1 MLRDADGTPMNTE
14 GQELVETL
22 ARIEE
27 ALDAL
32 VTRGLRAVGPD
43 DRTALE
49 SYEAEIRA
57 MGATHLADA
66 LAELLTAV
74 REGDRAGSVVL
85 LRTQVRLRLLERLL
99 TLRLVEAE
107 LRTVTEPAALDAGPA
122 PKAPPLPTE
131 DAAFLGR
138 LAEAIET
145 LLQSGLSAASKAS
158 VDALK
163 VSFEEASRR
172 RLLRLG
178 STLRIASEEVARFT
192 RQDASFSPDRLS
204 FFLGR
209 AWVLARG
216 MEAALAD
223 QDADGWARLTS
234 GPETVPMKE
243 LALVVVGVFK
253 RHVPGAFA
261 AFELRCRVTE
271 DAKPLKRGDAI
282 SWSFV
287 FPLREDQKV
296 PPEAMLMLEQK
307 QKFRPNE
314 LLEGKVVRV
323 GGQVAIS
330 QGDPR
335 RLMLGPKA
343 TVAIDAEPFT
353 EWLELTRWEPG
364 ATLAKITGHQP
375 DPLSLPIELQDEA
388 MLLRWSME
396 ELVEGEKHTTAAL
409 QVQLDDAEVPLT
421 FELRAPIGDS
431 GSPLRKA
438 LDEARK
444 QDPRPPLF
452 GFLHFEHGKLVLEPL
467 SLLGDER
474 PTMIA
479 LDPKNVDKAALVRAM
494 TFD

>member
-1 MLRDADGTPMNTE
+1 MSEE
-14 GQELVETL
+14 GQELVGTL
-22 ARIEE
+22 RRIEE

-49 SYEAEIRA
+49 SYEAQVRA
-57 MGATHLADA
+57 MGAPRLADA

-74 REGDRAGSVVL
+74 REGDRTGSVVL

-107 LRTVTEPAALDAGPA
+107 LRQVTEPANPRPSPE
-122 PKAPPLPTE
+122 PKAPPLPDE
-131 DAAFLGR
+131 DATFLGR
-138 LAEAIET
+138 LAEAIES

-178 STLRIASEEVARFT
+178 STLRIAAEEVARFT
-192 RQDASFSPDRLS
+192 RQDPAFAPERLS

-223 QDADGWARLTS
+223 RDADGWARLTRS
-234 GPETVPMKE
+234 PGTTPVPE
-243 LALVVVGVFK
+243 LALVTVGVFK

-261 AFELRCRVTE
+261 AFELRCRLVE
-271 DAKPLKRGDAI
+271 DAGPLKRGEPI

-287 FPLREDQKV
+287 FPLRGDQKV

-307 QKFRPNE
+307 QKFRPGQ

-323 GGQVAIS
+323 AGQVAIS
-330 QGDPR
+330 ESEPR

-343 TVAIDAEPFT
+343 TVTLDAHPF
-353 EWLELTRWEPG
+353 ERWLEVARWDP
-364 ATLAKITGHQP
+364 AQTLAKVTAHTP
-375 DPLSLPIELQDEA
+375 DPLSLPIELQDELL
-388 MLLRWSME
+388 LLRWSVGPF
-396 ELVEGEKHTTAAL
+396 VEGERHVSAEVEAL
-409 QVQLDDAEVPLT
+409 LDDAEHPLR
-421 FELRAPIGDS
+421 FELRAPK
-431 GSPLRKA
+431 GSVGAPLRRA
-438 LDEARK
+438 IEMARD

-452 GFLHFEHGKLVLEPL
+452 AFVHFEGGRLVLEPL
-467 SLLGDER
+467 SLIDER
-474 PTMIA
+474 PAMIA

>member
-1 MLRDADGTPMNTE
+1 MNTE

-22 ARIEE
+22 ARIEA

-57 MGATHLADA
+57 MGATRLADA

-107 LRTVTEPAALDAGPA
+107 LRAVAEPAELEASPTA
-122 PKAPPLPTE
+122 KAPPLPTE

-243 LALVVVGVFK
+243 LAIVVVGVFK

-271 DAKPLKRGDAI
+271 DTEPLKRGDAI

-323 GGQVAIS
+323 GAQVAIS

-343 TVAIDAEPFT
+343 TVTIEEPFT
-353 EWLELTRWEPG
+353 EWLELTRWDPG
-364 ATLAKITGHQP
+364 ATLAKVADHQP

-388 MLLRWSME
+388 MLLRWSMG
-396 ELVEGEKHTTAAL
+396 ELSEGEKHTTATL

-452 GFLHFEHGKLVLEPL
+452 GFVHFEHGKLVLEPL

>member
-1 MLRDADGTPMNTE
+1 MNEE

-22 ARIEE
+22 ARIEG

-43 DRTALE
+43 DRTELE
-49 SYEAEIRA
+49 SYEAEVRA
-57 MGATHLADA
+57 MGATRLADA
-66 LAELLTAV
+66 LAELLTAI
-74 REGDRAGSVVL
+74 REGDRGGSIVL

-107 LRTVTEPAALDAGPA
+107 LRSVTEPSELAAPTST
-122 PKAPPLPTE
+122 KAPPLPTE

-192 RQDASFSPDRLS
+192 RQDAAFSPERLS

-223 QDADGWARLTS
+223 QDAEGWARLTS

-271 DAKPLKRGDAI
+271 SAGPLSRGDAI

-287 FPLREDQKV
+287 FPLRADQKV

-314 LLEGKVVRV
+314 LLEAKVVRV

-343 TVAIDAEPFT
+343 TVAIDDEPFT
-353 EWLELTRWEPG
+353 DWLELTRWDPG
-364 ATLAKITGHQP
+364 ATLAKVAVHQP
-375 DPLSLPIELQDEA
+375 DPLSLPIELQDEL
-388 MLLRWSME
+388 MLLRWSMG
-396 ELVEGEKHTTAAL
+396 ELTEGDDHTTATL
-409 QVQLDDAEVPLT
+409 EVQLDDAEVPLR
-421 FELRAPIGDS
+421 FELRVPRGDTGAPH
-431 GSPLRKA
+431 RKA
-438 LDEARK
+438 LDDARRL
-444 QDPRPPLF
+444 DPRPALF
-452 GFLHFEHGKLVLEPL
+452 GFVHFEHGKLVLEPL
-467 SLLGDER
+467 SLLQDEG
-474 PTMIA
+474 PQMIA